1 MIASINESNKRYN
14 VEQDGSIYFYD
25 FNKSGSPI
33 IIQWLDLLESEQKL
47 ITDHLRSQGERALQI
62 GMKAIE
68 TRKIKDVF
76 APALNVVEEGRKVDD
91 TPTRFDVSPM
101 PHDPSKTR
109 W

>member
-1 MIASINESNKRYN
+1 MIASINNETKRYN
-14 VEQDGSIYFYD
+14 IEDDGSIYFYD
-25 FNKSGSPI
+25 FNRSGTPSI
-33 IIQWLDLLESEQKL
+33 VQWLDLLESEQNL
-47 ITDHLRSQGERALQI
+47 IINHLRSQGERALQI